1 MDTDL
6 KSNCMMHRQTSQM
19 LKKSGIQKGDAMNY
33 LAFIVRIVHVCVG
46 KQSAEKRRDAI
57 GGKEEEPAAI
67 VVS

>member
-1 MDTDL
+1 MNSDL
-6 KSNCMMHRQTSQM
+6 TSNCIMHKQTPQM

-33 LAFIVRIVHVCVG
+33 LAFIVRIVHVCVE

-57 GGKEEEPAAI
+57 GRKEEEPAPI